1 MRFFSFHLMPYPA
14 LPPDYDGPAWVTCPN
29 SLFDPAVGHEIYNT
43 YLDELI
49 AADELGFDGVCIN
62 EHHQNAYGLMPSPN
76 LMASILARQTKRCR
90 IAIVGNALPLYD
102 PPTRVAEEFAMIDCI
117 SGGRLI
123 AGFVVGGG
131 PEYYSFSIN
140 PAHARERFYEAHD
153 LILKAWTEPGPF
165 EFIGKHYQ
173 IRYVNSWPRPLQ
185 QPHPEI
191 WIPGVGSL
199 ETMEFVARH
208 RYAYMGIPYFHIDV
222 FERTFRMFRQACEGE
237 GYQADPL
244 QMGWLEP
251 IYVAE
256 TDQEARRDYEEH
268 FFYFVKRLLPGI
280 NIQPPGYTSLRSY
293 ESILKGI
300 NTFAINLQ
308 SWDEVVQGQYAIVGS
323 PDTVFEKLVDN
334 LHRLGTG
341 NLLGL
346 FQLGTLPADK
356 TRRNLELFASEVMP
370 RLRKE
375 FPEGA
380 RIVAE
385 AGAVA

>member
-1 MRFFSFHLMPYPA
+1 
-14 LPPDYDGPAWVTCPN
+14 
-29 SLFDPAVGHEIYNT
+29 
-43 YLDELI
+43 
-49 AADELGFDGVCIN
+49 
-62 EHHQNAYGLMPSPN
+62 
-76 LMASILARQTKRCR
+76 
-90 IAIVGNALPLYD
+90 
-102 PPTRVAEEFAMIDCI
+102 
-117 SGGRLI
+117 
-123 AGFVVGGG
+123 
-131 PEYYSFSIN
+131 
-140 PAHARERFYEAHD
+140 
-153 LILKAWTEPGPF
+153 
-165 EFIGKHYQ
+165 
-173 IRYVNSWPRPLQ
+173 
-185 QPHPEI
+185 
-191 WIPGVGSL
+191 
-199 ETMEFVARH
+199 
-208 RYAYMGIPYFHIDV
+208 
-222 FERTFRMFRQACEGE
+222 MFREACQRE

-293 ESILKGI
+293 ESIMKGI
-300 NTFAINLQ
+300 NTFAMNLQ
-308 SWDEVVQGQYAIVGS
+308 TWDEVVRGQYAIVGS